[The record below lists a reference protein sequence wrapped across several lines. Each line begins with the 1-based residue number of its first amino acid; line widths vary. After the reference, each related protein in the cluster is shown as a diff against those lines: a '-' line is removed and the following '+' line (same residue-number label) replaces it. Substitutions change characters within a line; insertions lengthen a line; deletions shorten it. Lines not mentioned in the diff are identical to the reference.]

1 MQPAAIRDGRKR
13 KRCAEAAFTLVELL
27 VVVAIIGVL
36 LSIFLP
42 AVQAARES
50 ARRTQ
55 CANQLRQLGLAATS
69 HATAKRTYPAGVE
82 QWYFNTAV
90 AYRGIPL
97 FAFLLPYLEESNVL
111 VNWNYDDPIHNSDNG
126 LQSNT
131 AVVLPLL
138 ICPSD
143 QIDVNPVIM
152 PARNWY
158 NALTSYGGNGGTR
171 SYFPLQAEP
180 NGVFHTTGE
189 ASEPHERQR
198 PVSPRQISDGLSR
211 TLLFGERYHDDPNY
225 ESFNAAGWG
234 EPLTEWG
241 WWGASVSRKMIGHVT
256 LSAHAPINFQ
266 LPFDYA
272 NRNGQT
278 PSAASFTQFQEY
290 VDMRITAYGSGHP
303 GGANFCFAD
312 GSLRFLESG
321 LDLEVLRALSTR
333 AGDETIAR
341 VDSE

>member
-1 MQPAAIRDGRKR
+1 MKPDARPIFHRQERRDT
-13 KRCAEAAFTLVELL
+13 AAFTLVELL
-27 VVVAIIGVL
+27 VVIAIIGMLVAIL
-36 LSIFLP
+36 LP

-50 ARRTQ
+50 ARRAQ
-55 CANQLRQLGLAATS
+55 CGNQLRQLGIAAAS
-69 HATAKRTYPAGVE
+69 HATAKRNFPAGVE

-90 AYRGIPL
+90 SHRGIPL

-111 VNWNYDDPIHNSDNG
+111 VNWNYDDPIHNSDRG

-143 QIDVNPVIM
+143 QVDVNPVIM
-152 PARNWY
+152 PGRNWY

-189 ASEPHERQR
+189 ASEPRQKQR
-198 PVSPRQISDGLSR
+198 PIAPRQVSDGLSR
-211 TLLFGERYHDDPNY
+211 TLLFGERYHDDPNF

-234 EPLTEWG
+234 EPLKEWG

-256 LSAHAPINFQ
+256 LSAHAPINYQ
-266 LPFDYA
+266 LPFGYA
-272 NRNGQT
+272 GRAGQM
-278 PSAASFTQFQEY
+278 PPADSFAQFQEY

-303 GGANFCFAD
+303 GGANFCLAD
-312 GSLRFLESG
+312 GSLRFLES
-321 LDLEVLRALSTR
+321 DVDWDILRALSTR
-333 AGDETIAR
+333 AGDEPIAR
-341 VDSE
+341 VSNE